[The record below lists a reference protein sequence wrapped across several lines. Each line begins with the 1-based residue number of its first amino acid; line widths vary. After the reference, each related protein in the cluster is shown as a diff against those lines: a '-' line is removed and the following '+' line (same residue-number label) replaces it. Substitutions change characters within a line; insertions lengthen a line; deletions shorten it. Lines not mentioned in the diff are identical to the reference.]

1 MTLHLCYSLT
11 PKNLT
16 HEKISCF
23 TSFVDCSI
31 PSCLTSSAFSLL
43 YRRLLYRVLLIKNV
57 QPLFYPLPLYSV
69 FLDKN
74 LMTIIFSNLSFCT
87 LYFWLRTS
95 LVQPIL
101 YSGFCTLYFWLGIS
115 LIQPFLYS
123 GPSSAPLSTADTC
136 PLVSEVKCEAHHQQ
150 QHRRCSLGRN
160 SLFLNVLYP
169 PP

>member
-1 MTLHLCYSLT
+1 MYFWLKMSH
-11 PKNLT
+11 
-16 HEKISCF
+16 
-23 TSFVDCSI
+23 
-31 PSCLTSSAFSLL
+31 
-43 YRRLLYRVLLIKNV
+43 V
-57 QPLFYPLPLYSV
+57 QPLFYPLLLYSV

-74 LMTIIFSNLSFCT
+74 LMTILFSNLSFCT
-87 LYFWLRTS
+87 LYFWLRIS

-101 YSGFCTLYFWLGIS
+101 YSAFCYCTLYFWLEIC

-160 SLFLNVLYP
+160 SFFLNVLYP
-169 PP
+169 LP